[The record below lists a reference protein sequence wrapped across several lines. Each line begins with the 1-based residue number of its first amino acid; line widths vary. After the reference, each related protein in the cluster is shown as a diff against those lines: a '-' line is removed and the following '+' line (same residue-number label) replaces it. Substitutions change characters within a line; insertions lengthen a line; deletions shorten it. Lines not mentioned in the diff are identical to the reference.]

1 MALIVSRAILFLIL
15 ALAFGIATVFPE
27 QKLPLYIVFTLFV
40 AVAIVSNVWFT
51 HQNVKKHI
59 IKFNKYVAYFFILCI
74 SGLLYIGFVIYTLTI
89 GSYDVLPIIIFAISI
104 VLVQILENILG
115 ISIKNTRLSN
125 KQLKVISKQRV
136 QQFKVISLILVS
148 VSIVFIFIALMLK
161 WWLLL
166 VISII
171 VLIIITVAMIV
182 YEEKYYTTPD

>member
-15 ALAFGIATVFPE
+15 ALAFGIVTVFPE

-40 AVAIVSNVWFT
+40 AVAIIMNVWFT
-51 HQNVKKHI
+51 HQNIKKHI
-59 IKFNKYVAYFFILCI
+59 IKFNKYVAYFLAFV

-89 GSYDVLPIIIFAISI
+89 GSYDVLPIIIFAITI

-115 ISIKNTRLSN
+115 ISIRNTRPSN
-125 KQLKVISKQRV
+125 KQLKVISEQSA

-182 YEEKYYTTPD
+182 YQKYYTTPD

>member
-1 MALIVSRAILFLIL
+1 M
-15 ALAFGIATVFPE
+15 
-27 QKLPLYIVFTLFV
+27 
-40 AVAIVSNVWFT
+40 VAIVSNVWLT
-51 HQNVKKHI
+51 HQNVKKNI
-59 IKFNKYVAYFFILCI
+59 IKFNKYVAYFLAFV

-89 GSYDVLPIIIFAISI
+89 GTYDVLPIIIFAISI

-115 ISIKNTRLSN
+115 ISIRNTRPSN
-125 KQLKVISKQRV
+125 KQLKVISEQSA

-182 YEEKYYTTPD
+182 YEKYYTTPD

>member
-15 ALAFGIATVFPE
+15 VLAFGIATVFPE

-40 AVAIVSNVWFT
+40 AVAIIMNVWFT

-59 IKFNKYVAYFFILCI
+59 IKFDKRVAYFLGVL
-74 SGLLYIGFVIYTLTI
+74 SGVFYIGIVIYGSTI
-89 GSYDVLPIIIFAISI
+89 IGYYNFISFIIFAISI

-182 YEEKYYTTPD
+182 YEKYYTTPD

>member
-15 ALAFGIATVFPE
+15 VLAFGIATVFPE
-27 QKLPLYIVFTLFV
+27 QKLPVYILFTLFV
-40 AVAIVSNVWFT
+40 VVAIVSNVWLT

-59 IKFNKYVAYFFILCI
+59 IKFDKRVAYFLGVL
-74 SGLLYIGFVIYTLTI
+74 SGVFYIGIVIYGSTI
-89 GSYDVLPIIIFAISI
+89 IGYYNFISFIIFAISI

-115 ISIKNTRLSN
+115 INFKNTLPSN

-136 QQFKVISLILVS
+136 QQFKVISC

-182 YEEKYYTTPD
+182 YEKYYTTPD

>member
-1 MALIVSRAILFLIL
+1 
-15 ALAFGIATVFPE
+15 
-27 QKLPLYIVFTLFV
+27 
-40 AVAIVSNVWFT
+40 
-51 HQNVKKHI
+51 
-59 IKFNKYVAYFFILCI
+59 
-74 SGLLYIGFVIYTLTI
+74 LTI

-182 YEEKYYTTPD
+182 YEKYYTTPD

>member
-1 MALIVSRAILFLIL
+1 MYGLHIKTLKSISLSLTNTSHTFY
-15 ALAFGIATVFPE
+15 
-27 QKLPLYIVFTLFV
+27 PLSQGF
-40 AVAIVSNVWFT
+40 
-51 HQNVKKHI
+51 
-59 IKFNKYVAYFFILCI
+59 
-74 SGLLYIGFVIYTLTI
+74 YIGFVIYTLTI

-182 YEEKYYTTPD
+182 YEKYYTTPD

>member
-27 QKLPLYIVFTLFV
+27 QKLSLYIVFTLFV
-40 AVAIVSNVWFT
+40 AVAIIMNVWFT
-51 HQNVKKHI
+51 HQNIKKNI
-59 IKFNKYVAYFFILCI
+59 IKFNKYVAFFLAFV

-115 ISIKNTRLSN
+115 ISIRNVRPSN
-125 KQLKVISKQRV
+125 KQLKVISEQSA

-161 WWLLL
+161 WWLILA
-166 VISII
+166 ISII
-171 VLIIITVAMIV
+171 VLIIIITVAMIV
-182 YEEKYYTTPD
+182 YEKYYTTPD

>member
-15 ALAFGIATVFPE
+15 ALALGIATVFPE
-27 QKLPLYIVFTLFV
+27 QKLPVYILFTLFV
-40 AVAIVSNVWFT
+40 VVAIVSNVWLT
-51 HQNVKKHI
+51 HQNVKKH
-59 IKFNKYVAYFFILCI
+59 VAYFLGVI

-115 ISIKNTRLSN
+115 ISIRNTRPSN
-125 KQLKVISKQRV
+125 KQLKVISEQSA

-161 WWLLL
+161 WWLILA
-166 VISII
+166 ISII

-182 YEEKYYTTPD
+182 YEKYYTTPN

>member
-40 AVAIVSNVWFT
+40 AVAIIMNVWFT

-59 IKFNKYVAYFFILCI
+59 IKFNKFAYFLSFV

-182 YEEKYYTTPD
+182 YEKYYTTPD

>member
-1 MALIVSRAILFLIL
+1 MALIVSRAILILIL
-15 ALAFGIATVFPE
+15 ALAFGIVTVFPE
-27 QKLPLYIVFTLFV
+27 QKLPLYILFTLFV
-40 AVAIVSNVWFT
+40 VVAIVSNVWLT
-51 HQNVKKHI
+51 HQNVKKNI
-59 IKFNKYVAYFFILCI
+59 IKFNKYVAYFLAL
-74 SGLLYIGFVIYTLTI
+74 GLLYIGFVIYTLTI
-89 GSYDVLPIIIFAISI
+89 GTYDVLPIIIFAISI

-115 ISIKNTRLSN
+115 ISIRNTRPSN
-125 KQLKVISKQRV
+125 KQLKVISEQSA

-182 YEEKYYTTPD
+182 YEKYYTTPD

>member
-59 IKFNKYVAYFFILCI
+59 IKFNKYVAYFLSFV

-125 KQLKVISKQRV
+125 KHISKQRV

-182 YEEKYYTTPD
+182 YEKYYTTPD

>member
-1 MALIVSRAILFLIL
+1 
-15 ALAFGIATVFPE
+15 
-27 QKLPLYIVFTLFV
+27 
-40 AVAIVSNVWFT
+40 
-51 HQNVKKHI
+51 
-59 IKFNKYVAYFFILCI
+59 
-74 SGLLYIGFVIYTLTI
+74 
-89 GSYDVLPIIIFAISI
+89 IIFAISI

-182 YEEKYYTTPD
+182 YEKYYTTPD

>member
-1 MALIVSRAILFLIL
+1 MVLIVSRAILFLIL

-27 QKLPLYIVFTLFV
+27 QKLPVYILFTLFV
-40 AVAIVSNVWFT
+40 VVAIVSNVWLT

-59 IKFNKYVAYFFILCI
+59 IKFDKRVAYFLGVL
-74 SGLLYIGFVIYTLTI
+74 SGVFYIGIVIYGATI
-89 GSYDVLPIIIFAISI
+89 IGYYNFISFIIFTISI

-115 ISIKNTRLSN
+115 ISIRNTRPSN
-125 KQLKVISKQRV
+125 KQLKVISEQSA

-182 YEEKYYTTPD
+182 YEKYYTTPN

>member
-40 AVAIVSNVWFT
+40 VVAIVSNEWLT
-51 HQNVKKHI
+51 HQNVKKNI
-59 IKFNKYVAYFFILCI
+59 IKFNKRVAYFLGVL
-74 SGLLYIGFVIYTLTI
+74 SGVFYIGIVIYGATI
-89 GSYDVLPIIIFAISI
+89 ISYYNFISFIIFAISI
-104 VLVQILENILG
+104 VSITILEIVLG
-115 ISIKNTRLSN
+115 INFKNTRPSN
-125 KQLKVISKQRV
+125 KQLKVISEQSA

-148 VSIVFIFIALMLK
+148 VSIVFIFIVLMLK

-182 YEEKYYTTPD
+182 YEKYYTTPD

>member
-40 AVAIVSNVWFT
+40 VVAIVSNVWLT
-51 HQNVKKHI
+51 HQNVKKNI
-59 IKFNKYVAYFFILCI
+59 IKFNKYVAYFLAFV

-115 ISIKNTRLSN
+115 ISIKNTRPSN
-125 KQLKVISKQRV
+125 KQLKVISEQSA

-171 VLIIITVAMIV
+171 VLIITVAMIV
-182 YEEKYYTTPD
+182 YEKYYTTPD

>member
-40 AVAIVSNVWFT
+40 AVAIVSNVWLT

-59 IKFNKYVAYFFILCI
+59 IKFNKYVAYFLSFV

-115 ISIKNTRLSN
+115 ISIK
-125 KQLKVISKQRV
+125 IRV
-136 QQFKVISLILVS
+136 HQTNS
-148 VSIVFIFIALMLK
+148 
-161 WWLLL
+161 
-166 VISII
+166 
-171 VLIIITVAMIV
+171 
-182 YEEKYYTTPD
+182 

>member
-40 AVAIVSNVWFT
+40 AVAIASNVWFT

-59 IKFNKYVAYFFILCI
+59 IKFNKYVAYFLSFV

-104 VLVQILENILG
+104 VLV
-115 ISIKNTRLSN
+115 
-125 KQLKVISKQRV
+125 
-136 QQFKVISLILVS
+136 
-148 VSIVFIFIALMLK
+148 
-161 WWLLL
+161 
-166 VISII
+166 
-171 VLIIITVAMIV
+171 
-182 YEEKYYTTPD
+182 

>member
-15 ALAFGIATVFPE
+15 ALAFGIASAFPE

-40 AVAIVSNVWFT
+40 AVAIIMNVWFT
-51 HQNVKKHI
+51 HQNIKKHI
-59 IKFNKYVAYFFILCI
+59 IKFNKYVAYFLAFV

-115 ISIKNTRLSN
+115 IRIRNTRPSN
-125 KQLKVISKQRV
+125 KQLKVISEQSA

-182 YEEKYYTTPD
+182 YEKYYTTPD

>member
-1 MALIVSRAILFLIL
+1 M
-15 ALAFGIATVFPE
+15 
-27 QKLPLYIVFTLFV
+27 
-40 AVAIVSNVWFT
+40 VAIVSNVWLT

-59 IKFNKYVAYFFILCI
+59 IKFKKYVAYFLASV

-115 ISIKNTRLSN
+115 ITIRNTRPSN
-125 KQLKVISKQRV
+125 KQLKVISEQSA
-136 QQFKVISLILVS
+136 QQFKIISITLVS
-148 VSIVFIFIALMLK
+148 LSIILIFIALMLK
-161 WWLLL
+161 WWFLL

-182 YEEKYYTTPD
+182 YEKYYTTPD

>member
-1 MALIVSRAILFLIL
+1 MY
-15 ALAFGIATVFPE
+15 
-27 QKLPLYIVFTLFV
+27 KLQIQCKVTLR
-40 AVAIVSNVWFT
+40 
-51 HQNVKKHI
+51 QR
-59 IKFNKYVAYFFILCI
+59 IK
-74 SGLLYIGFVIYTLTI
+74 SM
-89 GSYDVLPIIIFAISI
+89 
-104 VLVQILENILG
+104 
-115 ISIKNTRLSN
+115 RLSN

-182 YEEKYYTTPD
+182 YEKYYTTPD